1 MSTVLASRGEAE
13 LDCRALVD
21 HMLALEDHALV
32 SVGHTLALRS
42 MVPRKEQRKECTAT
56 PSNASAPLVASS
68 GSSGAPAVAVVLDPR
83 DVSTAEALPS
93 VHSAPGFSPSCTS
106 RRKWGVFSSR

>member
-42 MVPRKEQRKECTAT
+42 MVPRMGREGCTAA

-93 VHSAPGFSPSCTS
+93 VDSAPGFSPSCTS